1 MMTTTTRTAE
11 PGVCSFAAAPS
22 VEDVEAAVST
32 ARVDRLVAF
41 VAAADGIALH
51 RWLVQ
56 ALEHALQR
64 ADPGALDDATA
75 RVAMALVSAATRP
88 VQVAP
93 PPHSVVVPFAAGA
106 LGFARRIH
114 VGFELDAGDAAE
126 SLADDAR
133 SAVRD
138 ALDAAARLASPPHAP
153 SRYRLAAWVPGALD
167 GVRVEGASLGAAT
180 LVSAVALWSGRAVV
194 AGTAISAGLSG
205 AALLSVGALDAKL
218 AALASRADVTR
229 LIVAHGDRAR
239 AHALA
244 MSHAPRI
251 EVIGAAD
258 VDALLATALGQT
270 PRDAVALD
278 VDHVVHEAR
287 RAFSGGW
294 SAYRWPELRE
304 RLERVAAAIPAGR
317 PDLEVAALTMLGAAR
332 RHLGAPE
339 ESARVLDRA
348 AALAAQNAAVVPDPP
363 LVHLLEHVALTDVA
377 LGDLDHAVPA
387 ARRAVR
393 VASAARLSGEL
404 MKALGTLGLVE
415 LARGRSAAAVDAQAR
430 ALDIAHVYRPAG
442 CVRTHAYL
450 AQARG
455 AAGDLEGA
463 RAAFEEGLAHAA
475 EHSAAGQRD
484 DVEAWLRTSYG
495 GALVACDAFE
505 EAVAALS
512 VPSVLERLSGDPL
525 PGLLARRH
533 LGRALA
539 SAPLTRPADIERGLE
554 LLAQSPAAHRH
565 LEAPRFLAMAHANVL
580 YEARARLAHAL
591 WEPDVEARTIR
602 ALACLPR
609 YGRMPAQ
616 LDPLVARVHRAL
628 GAARTRPKPLLRA
641 LDLLLV
647 RASRLGV

>member
-1 MMTTTTRTAE
+1 MTTTRTAE
-11 PGVCSFAAAPS
+11 PSVSSFAAAPT
-22 VEDVEAAVST
+22 VGDVDAAVLT
-32 ARVDRLVAF
+32 ARVDRLLAY
-41 VAAADGIALH
+41 VAAADGIALR

-56 ALEHALQR
+56 ALEHALLR

-75 RVAMALVSAATRP
+75 RVVASLVATTFRAAE
-88 VQVAP
+88 VAP
-93 PPHSVVVPFAAGA
+93 PPHSVVVPLAAEA

-126 SLADDAR
+126 SLSPDAR

-138 ALDAAARLASPPHAP
+138 ALDAASREVSPPHAP

-167 GVRVEGASLGAAT
+167 GLRVEGASLGAAT

-194 AGTAISAGLSG
+194 DGTAISAGLSG

-218 AALASRADVTR
+218 AALAARADVTR
-229 LIVAHGDRAR
+229 LIVAQADRER
-239 AHALA
+239 AHAFA
-244 MSHAPRI
+244 ASHAAHI
-251 EVIGAAD
+251 EIIGAAD
-258 VDALLATALGQT
+258 IDALLAAALGHA
-270 PRDAVALD
+270 PRNVVALD

-304 RLERVAAAIPAGR
+304 RLERVAAAIPPGR

-348 AALAAQNAAVVPDPP
+348 AALAARSAAVVPDPP

-393 VASAARLSGEL
+393 VASEARLSGEL
-404 MKALGTLGLVE
+404 IKALGTLGLVE
-415 LARGRSAAAVDAQAR
+415 LARGRAAAAVDAQAR
-430 ALDIAHVYRPAG
+430 ALDIVHVYRPAG

-450 AQARG
+450 AEAHG

-463 RAAFEEGLAHAA
+463 RAAFDEGLAHAA
-475 EHSAAGQRD
+475 EHASAGARD

-495 GALVACDAFE
+495 GALVACGALE
-505 EAVAALS
+505 EAVAVLS
-512 VPSVLERLSGDPL
+512 VPSVLARLAGDPL

-539 SAPLTRPADIERGLE
+539 GAPTTCPADIERGLE

-591 WEPDVEARTIR
+591 WEPDVEARTMR

-609 YGRMPAQ
+609 YGRMPAR

-628 GAARTRPKPLLRA
+628 GAARARPNPLLRA

-647 RASRLGV
+647 RTARLGV